1 MLGPLHQL
9 RSQLIAPAATAAP
22 TRRSTAGRPVR
33 LRGHAGRRNMK
44 AMFFR
49 FAFPVLLFSA
59 TSCNSL
65 PKIITVPLSV
75 RQYGESISA
84 EGSWRK
90 SAGTMVEPPVN
101 TWKIACNVRTGECT
115 LDSAEVSNL
124 LGPYTLSLSPGQ
136 VYRVTSWKDGVLVAE
151 PTESRTHDVT
161 LRISITDKTVTRI
174 WQGKGQYAEESLIE
188 TLK

>member
-1 MLGPLHQL
+1 
-9 RSQLIAPAATAAP
+9 
-22 TRRSTAGRPVR
+22 
-33 LRGHAGRRNMK
+33 MK

-49 FAFPVLLFSA
+49 LVIPVLLLA
-59 TSCNSL
+59 AMSCNRL

-75 RQYGESISA
+75 RQYGENVLA

-101 TWKIACNVRTGECT
+101 TWKISCNIRSSECT
-115 LDSAEVSNL
+115 LDSAEVSDL
-124 LGPYTLSLSPGQ
+124 LGPYTLSLSTGQ
-136 VYRVTSWKDGVLVAE
+136 AYRITSWKDGVLVAE

-174 WQGKGQYAEESLIE
+174 WQGKGEFSQESVIE
-188 TLK
+188 TLR